1 MNLSP
6 RGLTPFTAALLFAGL
21 ADTAPAR
28 GEPASDAALRPAAP
42 GISVSP
48 EPSLHVSVPITAL
61 LAGRGL
67 TGLQMGLIDPVSRAP
82 GGDIPGELALRSRLR
97 LSPRVVAL
105 FDPDAAFQALA
116 FQIERALV
124 DAWGPV
130 GPGRAALA
138 VDPSLHP
145 EAAFFGDVVEQAFVA
160 AKGRYLSLLG
170 GLVRSEWGLGLVASG
185 GADPV
190 PHTEGSPFGLPRR
203 GDRVLRAAASISPNG
218 DGLGASAFDVRV
230 AVDAV
235 IDDDFA
241 RWADGDRT
249 WQAIVALSGRTSRAE
264 AGFYLVHRSERHVE
278 GGDTEAT
285 VLDGYLRWTLAR
297 EGDLEAFLAAEV
309 AAIFGRTDHLLAA
322 AFDRSLTLSQA
333 GGIVRFGVHKGPFLG
348 VLEGGFTSG
357 DEDPFDDTIRAFAMD
372 RDHRFGLV
380 LFPELIAAQT
390 AGTYVNVNDPAW
402 RRAGPRGADQIATLG
417 AVRGAVYLNPRISFE
432 VDPALHVYAGY
443 VYAQQVG
450 AWVDPFWSGLAGGA
464 ARGPRNGPPSDV
476 LGHELDLGLSGRGAS
491 GDALGSLRREGA
503 ICRPGAVFADP
514 SGQAAADIW
523 AAWLFAGLG
532 W

>member
-1 MNLSP
+1 MSFSP
-6 RGLTPFTAALLFAGL
+6 RVFALSFMALALVGPWAARA
-21 ADTAPAR
+21 
-28 GEPASDAALRPAAP
+28 EPSSDAALRPSPPRLSASPDPTLAVTVP
-42 GISVSP
+42 VS
-48 EPSLHVSVPITAL
+48 L
-61 LAGRGL
+61 LMAGRML
-67 TGLQMGLIDPVSRAP
+67 TRLEMGLIDPMTRLP
-82 GGDIPGELALRSRLR
+82 GGDIPAELALRSRLR

-116 FQIERALV
+116 FQLELDLI

-130 GPGRAALA
+130 GRGRAALA
-138 VDPSLHP
+138 VDPSLH
-145 EAAFFGDVVEQAFVA
+145 ADAGFFGDVVEQAFVA
-160 AKGRYLSLLG
+160 ARGRHVSLLG
-170 GLVRSEWGLGLVASG
+170 GLVRSEWGLGLVAGG

-203 GDRVLRAAASISPNG
+203 GDRVLRAAASVTPNG
-218 DGLGASAFDVRV
+218 DGLGVSDFDIRI

-249 WQAIVALSGRTSRAE
+249 WQAIVALSGRTEHAE

-348 VLEGGFTSG
+348 VFEGGFTSG

-372 RDHRFGLV
+372 RDHRVGLV
-380 LFPELIAAQT
+380 LFPELIASQT

-417 AVRGAVYLNPRISFE
+417 AVRGAVYLNPRLSFE
-432 VDPALHVYAGY
+432 VDPTLHVYAGY

-476 LGHELDLGLSGRGAS
+476 LGHEVDLGVSWRGAL
-491 GDALGSLRREGA
+491 GDALGSLRLEGA
-503 ICRPGAVFADP
+503 FCRPGGVFDGP
-514 SGQAAADIW
+514 GGEAARDIW